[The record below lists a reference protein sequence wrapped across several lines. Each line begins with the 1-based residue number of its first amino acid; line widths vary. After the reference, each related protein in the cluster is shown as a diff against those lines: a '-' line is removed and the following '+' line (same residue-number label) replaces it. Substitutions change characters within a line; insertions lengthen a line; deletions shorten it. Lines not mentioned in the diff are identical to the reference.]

1 MLCLFSG
8 VFLRWCCIGYVIVSC
23 LAPELQKMCKK
34 GSVRIRGGAQYASPV
49 ILVPQTY
56 PKFLKLRGK
65 EALGLYARA
74 AGTYVLDRPCYSE
87 GCAHIQI
94 ALTPD
99 SLLA

>member
-1 MLCLFSG
+1 
-8 VFLRWCCIGYVIVSC
+8 
-23 LAPELQKMCKK
+23 MCKK

-74 AGTYVLDRPCYSE
+74 AGTYV
-87 GCAHIQI
+87 
-94 ALTPD
+94 
-99 SLLA
+99 